1 MNNETMQNLVN
12 DYASELGAL
21 HSNLVIERANNRA
34 LQAQL
39 DKANQELKELKD
51 KLSKEDNQEVNP
63 EAKQEPQAK

>member
-12 DYASELGAL
+12 DYASELGVL
-21 HSNLVIERANNRA
+21 HSNLVIERFNNRA
-34 LQAQL
+34 LKAQL

-51 KLSKEDNQEVNP
+51 KLPKEDNQEVKP

>member
-1 MNNETMQNLVN
+1 MNNEAMQNLVN
-12 DYASELGAL
+12 DFASELGVL

-51 KLSKEDNQEVNP
+51 KLPKEDNQEVNP